1 MTCYISVLRVN
12 KVMLPVKHFFSRNS
26 FFVAVE
32 CPEVNKTAKGL
43 CISGHPSHLEISLHS
58 KQWCVSF
65 LLLSRC
71 IFKVYVLSQE
81 YKITKSR

>member
-1 MTCYISVLRVN
+1 
-12 KVMLPVKHFFSRNS
+12 MLPVKLIFSSNS

-32 CPEVNKTAKGL
+32 RPEVNKTAKGL

-58 KQWCVSF
+58 KQWCVF

-81 YKITKSR
+81 YKITNSL

>member
-1 MTCYISVLRVN
+1 MICYVSVLRVN
-12 KVMLPVKHFFSRNS
+12 KVMLPVKHIFSSNS

-58 KQWCVSF
+58 KQWCFF
-65 LLLSRC
+65 LFLSRC

-81 YKITKSR
+81 YKITKSL